1 MATNKQEVIMSLLA
15 SLNIV
20 SSNVTDLRTRGI
32 ITMRQK
38 LIDRIGDQIAL
49 AQAIDAGRAYQRV
62 KFRRVRDEASDEV
75 TETPV
80 RSRVRPWWLQDKDG
94 SILVWI
100 KYGNQTLEL
109 AKGKTA
115 IRVKDQQEL
124 VKTFETVRDAV
135 RAGEFDTH
143 ITNAVGTFKTRFRK

>member
-1 MATNKQEVIMSLLA
+1 MSLLA

-32 ITMRQK
+32 NTMRQK
-38 LIDRIGDQIAL
+38 LIDRISDQIAL
-49 AQAIDAGRAYQRV
+49 VEAMESGKSFQRV
-62 KFRRVRDEASDEV
+62 KYRRIRDGASDEI

-80 RSRVRPWWLQDKDG
+80 RTRVRPWWLQDKDG

-109 AKGKTA
+109 AKGKTT
-115 IRVKDQQEL
+115 IRAKNMQEL
-124 VKTFETVRDAV
+124 AKTFETVREAV

-143 ITNAVGTFKTRFRK
+143 INNAVGTFKTRFGK

>member
-1 MATNKQEVIMSLLA
+1 MSLLS
-15 SLNIV
+15 SLNLV
-20 SSNVTDLRTRGI
+20 QSNATEMRTRGI
-32 ITMRQK
+32 NTMRQK
-38 LIDRIGDQIAL
+38 LIDRLGDQIAL
-49 AQAIDAGRAYQRV
+49 AQAAEAGKGYQRI

-80 RSRVRPWWLQDKDG
+80 RTRVRPWWLEDKDG
-94 SILVWI
+94 TVIVWI

-115 IRVKDQQEL
+115 IRVKDRQEL
-124 VKTFETVRDAV
+124 VKTFETVREAV

-143 ITNAVGTFKTRFRK
+143 ITNAVSTFKKRFGK